1 MALDV
6 RVLVVRLTRW
16 LLATWAVQPVG
27 LDVLVLRSRLRV
39 LLHCVLLL
47 SARQNRSGEII
58 Y

>member
-1 MALDV
+1 
-6 RVLVVRLTRW
+6 
-16 LLATWAVQPVG
+16 VG